1 MAVASD
7 NFFRHIDDFF
17 NYRQDIYE
25 ISPQTVKSNRV
36 DLDLFKNFICSQN
49 VKTIDGPAVIN
60 YQYYLKKQRQNC
72 GASINRKIFALRSY
86 GNFLKL
92 YDVSCADALPFYDV
106 LKIRQGYRKRPNA
119 LTSQQISLLFKAID
133 IYPPATAR
141 HERAGTILGIRD
153 YAVYALMYQL
163 GLRVGEV
170 HDLNLSSLD
179 LNKNKISVIG
189 KGRKPRTLHVND
201 ELIEILCQ
209 YLAVR
214 ERFLNSWLTPALF
227 VSKKGNRLAI
237 RTMEDNLK
245 NILLQTDFHVPF
257 NVSCH
262 TLRHSMASHLNDKD
276 VDILIIQS
284 ILGHSS
290 TRSVEPYIHPSQDR
304 IRNAMEKLPGVKFV
318 KELLRKGE
326 LNLSFQSSRRN
337 CYGGVGKA
345 FRPKRE

>member
-1 MAVASD
+1 MAVAPD

-17 NYRQDIYE
+17 IYRQDIYE

-72 GASINRKIFALRSY
+72 GASINRKLFALRSY

-106 LKIRQGYRKRPNA
+106 LKIRQGYRKRPSA

-133 IYPPATAR
+133 TDPPATAR
-141 HERAGTILGIRD
+141 HERAGTIVGIRD

-170 HDLNLSSLD
+170 HTLNLANVD
-179 LNKNKISVIG
+179 FDNHQITVIG
-189 KGRKPRTLHVND
+189 KGNKPRTLHMND

-209 YLAVR
+209 YMAVR
-214 ERFLNSWLTPALF
+214 ELFCNNWLTPALF

-237 RTMEDNLK
+237 RTMEDNFK
-245 NILLQTDFHVPF
+245 KILLCSSLNVPF
-257 NVSCH
+257 NVTCH

-276 VDILIIQS
+276 VDILVIQS

-290 TRSVEPYIHPSQDR
+290 TRSTEPYIHPSADR
-304 IRNAMEKLPGVKFV
+304 IRKAMEKLPGVKFV

-326 LNLSFQSSRRN
+326 LNLRFQ
-337 CYGGVGKA
+337 KP
-345 FRPKRE
+345 FRSKRE

>member
-49 VKTIDGPAVIN
+49 LKSIDGPAMIDF
-60 YQYYLKKQRQNC
+60 QYYLKKQRQNC
-72 GASINRKIFALRSY
+72 GASINRKIFTLRSY

-92 YDVSCADALPFYDV
+92 YDLPCADALPFYDV
-106 LKIRQGYRKRPNA
+106 LKIRQGYRKRPSA
-119 LTSQQISLLFKAID
+119 LTPQQISLLFKVID
-133 IYPPATAR
+133 TD
-141 HERAGTILGIRD
+141 TILGIRD

-290 TRSVEPYIHPSQDR
+290 TRSTEPYIHPSADS
-304 IRNAMEKLPGVKFV
+304 IRKAMEKLPGVKFV
-318 KELLRKGE
+318 KELIRKGE
-326 LNLSFQSSRRN
+326 LNLSFQ
-337 CYGGVGKA
+337 KP

>member
-1 MAVASD
+1 MAVIPN

-49 VKTIDGPAVIN
+49 LESIDGPAMIDF
-60 YQYYLKKQRQNC
+60 QYYLKKQRQNC
-72 GASINRKIFALRSY
+72 GASINRKIFTLRSY

-92 YDVSCADALPFYDV
+92 YDLPCADALPFYDV
-106 LKIRQGYRKRPNA
+106 LKIRQGYRKRPSA
-119 LTSQQISLLFKAID
+119 LTPQQIRLLFKAID
-133 IYPPATAR
+133 TD
-141 HERAGTILGIRD
+141 TILGIRD

-170 HDLNLSSLD
+170 HNLNLSSLD

-189 KGRKPRTLHVND
+189 KGRKPRTLPVND

-227 VSKKGNRLAI
+227 ISKKGNRLAI

-290 TRSVEPYIHPSQDR
+290 TRSTEPYIHPSADS
-304 IRNAMEKLPGVKFV
+304 IRKTMEKLPGVKFV
-318 KELLRKGE
+318 KELIRKGE
-326 LNLSFQSSRRN
+326 LNLSFQ
-337 CYGGVGKA
+337 KP

>member
-7 NFFRHIDDFF
+7 NFFTHIDDFF

-36 DLDLFKNFICSQN
+36 DLDLFKNFICSKNLQ
-49 VKTIDGPAVIN
+49 TIDGPAVIDF
-60 YQYYLKKQRQNC
+60 QYYLKKQRQNC
-72 GASINRKIFALRSY
+72 GASINRKLFTLRSY
-86 GNFLKL
+86 GNFIKL
-92 YDVSCADALPFYDV
+92 YDLSCTDALPFYDV
-106 LKIRQGYRKRPNA
+106 LKIRQGYRKRPGA
-119 LTSQQISLLFKAID
+119 LTPQQISLLFKAINMD
-133 IYPPATAR
+133 
-141 HERAGTILGIRD
+141 TILGIRD

-163 GLRVGEV
+163 GLRVEEV

-214 ERFLNSWLTPALF
+214 ERFLNSWLIPALF

-257 NVSCH
+257 NVTCH

-290 TRSVEPYIHPSQDR
+290 TRSTEPYIHPSQDR
-304 IRNAMEKLPGVKFV
+304 IRKAMEKLPGVKFV
-318 KELLRKGE
+318 KELLRKGD
-326 LNLSFQSSRRN
+326 LNLSFQ
-337 CYGGVGKA
+337 KP

>member
-1 MAVASD
+1 MAVIPKK
-7 NFFRHIDDFF
+7 FFSHFDDFF
-17 NYRQDIYE
+17 DYRREIYE
-25 ISPQTVKSNRV
+25 ISEQTVKSNRV
-36 DLDLFKNFICSQN
+36 DLGLFKNFICSQN

-60 YQYYLKKQRQNC
+60 YQYYLKKQRENC

-92 YDVSCADALPFYDV
+92 YDLPCSDALPFYDV
-106 LKIRQGYRKRPNA
+106 LKIRQGYRKRPSA
-119 LTSQQISLLFKAID
+119 LTPQQISLLFKAID
-133 IYPPATAR
+133 I
-141 HERAGTILGIRD
+141 ETILGIRD
-153 YAVYALMYQL
+153 YAIYALMYQL

-170 HDLNLSSLD
+170 HALSLVNLDIKS
-179 LNKNKISVIG
+179 KKISVIG
-189 KGRKPRTLHVND
+189 KGRKPRTLHMND

-214 ERFLNSWLTPALF
+214 DQFYNSWLTPALF

-237 RTMEDNLK
+237 RTMEDNFK
-245 NILLQTDFHVPF
+245 KVLLCSSLSVPF
-257 NVSCH
+257 NVTCH

-276 VDILIIQS
+276 VDILVIQS

-290 TRSVEPYIHPSQDR
+290 TRSTEPYIHPSADR
-304 IRNAMEKLPGVKFV
+304 IRKAMEKLPGVKFV

-326 LNLSFQSSRRN
+326 LNLRFQ
-337 CYGGVGKA
+337 KP